1 MLPRRALGLAF
12 VTLAACGSST
22 PPDPFAAGRT
32 DAGFTD
38 APSFDVNRPET
49 FIADRGPTPEVV
61 DLTDVSLNR
70 DVPSDVACASSLD
83 GMVVLTTD
91 GGLVAS
97 RDTVTL
103 GAPRRFLFERTVA
116 GGAALR
122 CETTIPAC
130 GGGGVDVGVVAAA
143 LADPEV
149 QAAFAMG
156 NVFYGVD
163 SRPVDGEVLLL
174 RRGAAQVYVGEPCR
188 VGGGPECVG
197 APPGVQRLVDALNAL
212 KEQETLRE
220 PCRSTLGLD
229 GGA

>member
-1 MLPRRALGLAF
+1 MLHRRALGLAF
-12 VTLAACGSST
+12 VTLCACGSST
-22 PPDPFAAGRT
+22 PPDPFAPGRT

-38 APSFDVNRPET
+38 APRFDVNRPET
-49 FIADRGPTPEVV
+49 FVADRGPTPEVV
-61 DLTDVSLNR
+61 DLTDVSVAR
-70 DVPSDVACASSLD
+70 DVPSDAACAASVE
-83 GMVVLTTD
+83 GMVVFTTD

-97 RDTVTL
+97 RDTVTV
-103 GAPRRFLFERTVA
+103 GAPRRFLFERSVA
-116 GGAALR
+116 GGMALR

-130 GGGGVDVGVVAAA
+130 GAGGVDVGVIAAA

-156 NVFYGVD
+156 EVFYGVD
-163 SRPVDGEVLLL
+163 SRPVDGQALVL
-174 RRGAAQVYVGEPCR
+174 RRGAAQVFVGEPCR

-197 APPGVQRLVDALNAL
+197 APVGVQRLVDALNAL

-220 PCRSTLGLD
+220 PCRSALGLD